1 MDTALCRQTHQAD
14 GEGCL
19 AHGTR
24 HDNEGLRDLTEESD
38 RDGILRDV
46 GDDPLEVMAEALLH
60 SGFDDGPIANEED
73 LLARGSALKESE
85 VVSTV
90 FRTRAK
96 TMTQSSR
103 PKTFRRKSRVYALR
117 ETRMMGIMTESH
129 VTERMMGPRV
139 SARPSGEIVGS
150 ADAATIVDAVSQVDR
165 SNCLPPPPGD
175 LVRSCFS
182 SVLIFPNPR
191 KHYKRVCK

>member
-1 MDTALCRQTHQAD
+1 M
-14 GEGCL
+14 
-19 AHGTR
+19 
-24 HDNEGLRDLTEESD
+24 TEESN

-60 SGFDDGPIANEED
+60 SGFDDGTIADEEN
-73 LLARGSALKESE
+73 LLVQESAFIESE
-85 VVSTV
+85 VVSMV

-117 ETRMMGIMTESH
+117 ETRMIGTMTESH

-139 SARPSGEIVGS
+139 SARLSGEIVGS
-150 ADAATIVDAVSQVDR
+150 ADAATIVDAVSRVDR
-165 SNCLPPPPGD
+165 SNCLPPPPDD
-175 LVRSCFS
+175 LFRSF
-182 SVLIFPNPR
+182 VFF
-191 KHYKRVCK
+191 VCPYIPKVKKEL